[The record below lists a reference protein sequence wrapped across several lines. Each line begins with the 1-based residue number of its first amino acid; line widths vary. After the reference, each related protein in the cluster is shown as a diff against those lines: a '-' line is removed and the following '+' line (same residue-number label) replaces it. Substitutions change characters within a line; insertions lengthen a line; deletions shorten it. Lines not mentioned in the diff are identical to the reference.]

1 MMQNLSKNKK
11 SYYIHT
17 VIMLAIAVAFYFIP
31 AVEPLTPLGM
41 KVLGVFLAMLYGW
54 LFCDVVWPSLFGLLM
69 LGVVDTIRLGQF
81 LHRLMEIQLLSC

>member
-41 KVLGVFLAMLYGW
+41 KVLGVF
-54 LFCDVVWPSLFGLLM
+54 
-69 LGVVDTIRLGQF
+69 
-81 LHRLMEIQLLSC
+81 